1 MRPILAPLAL
11 ATSLTLAVSA
21 CQPADDRAATP
32 SAADAADAA
41 IATAQPDPAP
51 LVQSDW
57 PLPATGR
64 AAQPDLIVAPDGT
77 LVLSW
82 IESAGK
88 THTLRLATRAPGAQE
103 WGTPVTVDRGD
114 DWFVNWADTPHV
126 AMTADGALWTH
137 WLQKSAAATYA
148 YDVALVRSA
157 DGGRTW
163 SKPVLVNTDGTPTE
177 HGFVSLWAAGPD
189 RVGVAWLDGRHTAKE
204 ADAAKGAAGAHAGH
218 GGHDDGAGMAA
229 GTGGASATT
238 ADTRGAANESA
249 SQGLV
254 LPAPATPMMTL
265 RTAHFDAALQR
276 HDEQPL
282 DLSTCD
288 CCQTDATV
296 TDGRTL
302 LAYRDRTESEIRD
315 IYVARHDGQRW
326 LAPVRAHADDWRM
339 PACPVNGPAL
349 AAHGR
354 DVLVGW
360 YTAAGDVPALKLARS
375 TNAADAFAAPVV
387 VDRGEAVQGRVDV
400 ALADDAA
407 WVLWVRETPQGQSLH
422 LARYTPDLSREL
434 QRVDVAQLQ
443 GRGRATGFPQ
453 LVLADG
459 GAYVVWTDVV
469 EGRPLLKG
477 ARFAERG

>member
-1 MRPILAPLAL
+1 M
-11 ATSLTLAVSA
+11 
-21 CQPADDRAATP
+21 
-32 SAADAADAA
+32 
-41 IATAQPDPAP
+41 
-51 LVQSDW
+51 VQSDW
-57 PLPATGR
+57 SLPTSGR
-64 AAQPDLIVAPDGT
+64 AAQPDLVVAPDGT

-88 THTLRLATRAPGAQE
+88 THTLRLATRAPGAQD
-103 WGTPVTVDRGD
+103 WSAPVTVARGD

-177 HGFVSLWAAGPD
+177 HGFVSLWAAGAD
-189 RVGVAWLDGRHTAKE
+189 RVGVAWLDGRHTAE
-204 ADAAKGAAGAHAGH
+204 SASTATDSSDAHAGH
-218 GGHDDGAGMAA
+218 GGHGDAA
-229 GTGGASATT
+229 GGDGNTATK
-238 ADTRGAANESA
+238 ADAVAAA
-249 SQGLV
+249 AAQQAAA

-288 CCQTDATV
+288 CCQTDAIV
-296 TDGRTL
+296 TEGRTL
-302 LAYRDRTESEIRD
+302 LAFRDRTEGEIRD
-315 IYVARHDGQRW
+315 IFVARHDGQRW
-326 LAPVRAHADDWRM
+326 LAPVRVHADDWRM

-349 AAHGR
+349 AARGG

-375 TNAADAFAAPVV
+375 TNAADGFAAPVV
-387 VDRGEAVQGRVDV
+387 VDRGETVQGRVDV
-400 ALADDAA
+400 ALDAGSA
-407 WVLWVRETPQGQSLH
+407 WVLWVRESPQGQTLH

-434 QRVDVAQLQ
+434 QRLEVARLQ

-459 GAYVVWTDVV
+459 GAYVAWTDVV
-469 EGRPLLKG
+469 DGKPLLKG
-477 ARFAERG
+477 ARFAARG

>member
-1 MRPILAPLAL
+1 MRPTLAHLAL
-11 ATSLTLAVSA
+11 ATSLTLAASA
-21 CQPADDRAATP
+21 CQPAGDRAATP
-32 SAADAADAA
+32 SAADAAAA
-41 IATAQPDPAP
+41 PRPAPAP
-51 LVQSDW
+51 LVRSDW
-57 PLPATGR
+57 PLPIPDR
-64 AAQPDLIVAPDGT
+64 AAQPDLLVAPDGT

-103 WGTPVTVDRGD
+103 WAAPMTVARGD

-137 WLQKSAAATYA
+137 WLQKSAAAPYA

-189 RVGVAWLDGRHTAKE
+189 RVGVAWLDGRHTAE
-204 ADAAKGAAGAHAGH
+204 ETAPAQGATDAHAGH
-218 GGHDDGAGMAA
+218 GVHGEGA
-229 GTGGASATT
+229 GTGGVSTMM
-238 ADTRGAANESA
+238 ADTRVAGAESG
-249 SQGLV
+249 SHGLA
-254 LPAPATPMMTL
+254 LPAPAMPMMTL

-302 LAYRDRTESEIRD
+302 LVYRDRNEGEIRD
-315 IYVARHDGQRW
+315 IFVARHDGQRW
-326 LAPVRAHADDWRM
+326 LVPVRVHADDWRM

-349 AAHGR
+349 AARGR
-354 DVLVGW
+354 EVLVGW
-360 YTAAGDVPALKLARS
+360 YTAAGEVPTLKVARS

-387 VDRGEAVQGRVDV
+387 VDRGDAVQGRVDV

-434 QRVDVAQLQ
+434 QRLEVARLQ

-477 ARFAERG
+477 AHFAERG

>member
-1 MRPILAPLAL
+1 M
-11 ATSLTLAVSA
+11 
-21 CQPADDRAATP
+21 
-32 SAADAADAA
+32 
-41 IATAQPDPAP
+41 
-51 LVQSDW
+51 VQSDW
-57 PLPATGR
+57 SLPTSGR
-64 AAQPDLIVAPDGT
+64 AAQPDLVVAPDGT

-82 IESAGK
+82 IESADK
-88 THTLRLATRAPGAQE
+88 THTLRLATRAPGAQD
-103 WGTPVTVDRGD
+103 WSAPVTVARGD

-177 HGFVSLWAAGPD
+177 HGFVSLWAAGAD
-189 RVGVAWLDGRHTAKE
+189 RVGVAWLDGRHTAE
-204 ADAAKGAAGAHAGH
+204 SASTATDSSDAHAGH
-218 GGHDDGAGMAA
+218 GRHGDAA
-229 GTGGASATT
+229 GGDGNTPTK
-238 ADTRGAANESA
+238 ADAVAAA
-249 SQGLV
+249 AAQQAAA

-265 RTAHFDAALQR
+265 RTAHFDAALKR

-288 CCQTDATV
+288 CCQTDAIV
-296 TDGRTL
+296 TEGRTL
-302 LAYRDRTESEIRD
+302 LAFRDRTEGEIRD
-315 IYVARHDGQRW
+315 IFVARHDGQRW
-326 LAPVRAHADDWRM
+326 LAPVRVHADDWRM

-349 AAHGR
+349 AARGG

-375 TNAADAFAAPVV
+375 TNAAHGFAAPVV
-387 VDRGEAVQGRVDV
+387 VDRGETVQGRVDV
-400 ALADDAA
+400 ALDADSA
-407 WVLWVRETPQGQSLH
+407 WVLWVRESPQGQTLH

-434 QRVDVAQLQ
+434 QRLEVARLQ

-459 GAYVVWTDVV
+459 GAYVAWTDVV
-469 EGRPLLKG
+469 DGKPLLKG
-477 ARFAERG
+477 ARFAARG

>member
-1 MRPILAPLAL
+1 MRPLLVPLVITA
-11 ATSLTLAVSA
+11 ALAVSA
-21 CQPADDRAATP
+21 CQPSSTDAAGPPRAAAPT
-32 SAADAADAA
+32 AASL
-41 IATAQPDPAP
+41 ATAAPSPAP
-51 LVQSDW
+51 LVQSEW
-57 PLPATGR
+57 PLPTPER

-88 THTLRLATRAPGAQE
+88 RHTLRLATRAPGASD
-103 WGTPVTVDRGD
+103 WSTPITVASGD

-126 AMTADGALWTH
+126 AMTADGALWSH

-163 SKPVLVNTDGTPTE
+163 TKPVLVNTDGTPTE
-177 HGFVSLWAAGPD
+177 HGFVSLWVAGPE
-189 RVGVAWLDGRHTAKE
+189 RVGVAWLDGRHTAEGTDE
-204 ADAAKGAAGAHAGH
+204 AQGSSDAHAGH
-218 GGHDDGAGMAA
+218 GGHGDGTAEA
-229 GTGGASATT
+229 GTTPAEGDVRASGGAAQ
-238 ADTRGAANESA
+238 AVA
-249 SQGLV
+249 

-265 RTAHFDAALQR
+265 RTAHFDARLQR

-296 TDGRTL
+296 LDGRTL
-302 LAYRDRTESEIRD
+302 LAYRDRTEGEIRD
-315 IYVARHDGQRW
+315 IFVARHDGQRW
-326 LAPVRAHADDWRM
+326 LAPVRVHADEWRM

-349 AAHGR
+349 AARGAE
-354 DVLVGW
+354 VVVGW

-375 TNAADAFAAPVV
+375 GNAADAFAAPVV

-400 ALADDAA
+400 ALDENAA

-434 QRVDVAQLQ
+434 QRLEVARLQ

-469 EGRPLLKG
+469 EGRPLLRG